1 MRTKLKP
8 KTIKLI
14 PKEVWDIFK
23 KFTKAGF
30 EIYLVGAGGRNLISA
45 KKPVDC
51 DFTTNARP
59 NEIKKLFKKSFYD
72 NVFGTVGIPIKRNK
86 HTEIYEITTY
96 RKEWGYSDR
105 RRPDKVVWG
114 DSLEEDLKRRDFTW
128 NTIVVGPKKKL
139 QTPNSELRTNLE
151 LIDLFG
157 GIKDFK
163 AKVVKAVGDPNDR
176 FAEDAL
182 RMLRAIR
189 FAAQLGFTIEEK
201 TFQAIK
207 NNTKL
212 IQKIS
217 GERIRDEL
225 IKILKSDYPGDGFT
239 LLLSSGLL
247 EEILPELVKE
257 YGVAQARHHK
267 DDVWTHSLL
276 SLKHC
281 PSNDPIVRF
290 ATLLHDVGK
299 PVTAKPGKDV
309 EVTFYNHEV
318 VGASIVRNIANR
330 LKFSKK
336 DRELLFRLV
345 RWHQFSVDERQTDK
359 AFRRFIRRV
368 GKENLADMLDLR
380 VGDRLGG
387 GCRETS
393 WRLEEFKKHLVEV
406 QKQPFLVTD
415 LKING
420 NDVMKEK
427 KITPG
432 PLVGKILN
440 QLFDQVVDGKVK
452 NERKALLTRLK
463 KFHLKN

>member
-1 MRTKLKP
+1 MKQQLKAEAA
-8 KTIKLI
+8 KLI
-14 PKEVWDIFK
+14 PKEVWDVFE
-23 KFTKAGF
+23 KFTKANY
-30 EIYLVGAGGRNLISA
+30 EIYLVGAGVRNLISGET
-45 KKPVDC
+45 PVNC

-59 NEIKKLFKKSFYD
+59 EAIRKLFKKSFYD
-72 NVFGTVGIPIKRNK
+72 NVFGTVGIPVKRNK

-114 DSLEEDLKRRDFTW
+114 DLLEEDLKRRDFTW
-128 NTIVVGPKKKL
+128 NAIVVGPI
-139 QTPNSELRTNLE
+139 LRDTGHETRDTKNLE

-163 AKVVKAVGDPNDR
+163 SKIIRAVGDSNDR

-189 FAAQLGFTIEEK
+189 FAAKLGFIIEQQ
-201 TFQAIK
+201 TFQGIK
-207 NNTKL
+207 NNILL
-212 IQKIS
+212 IKKIS

-225 IKILKSDYPGDGFT
+225 IKILASNYPADGFT

-247 EEILPELVKE
+247 EEILPELTKT
-257 YGVAQARHHK
+257 YGVVQARHHK
-267 DDVWTHSLL
+267 HDVWTHSLL
-276 SLKHC
+276 SLKYC
-281 PSNDPIVRF
+281 SSQDPIVRF

-299 PVTAKPGKDV
+299 PIVARPGK
-309 EVTFYNHEV
+309 EIKVTFYNHEV
-318 VGASIVRNIANR
+318 IGASIVRNIANR
-330 LKFSKK
+330 LKFSKEN
-336 DRELLFRLV
+336 RERLVKLV

-368 GKENLADMLDLR
+368 GKENLQDILDLR

-387 GCRETS
+387 GAQETS
-393 WRLEEFKKHLVEV
+393 WRLEKFKKQLVEV

-420 NDVMKEK
+420 SEVMKIL
-427 KITPG
+427 KIVPG
-432 PLVGKILN
+432 PLVGRILD
-440 QLFDQVVDGKVK
+440 QLFEEVVAGETK
-452 NERKALLTRLK
+452 NTRRALLARLEK
-463 KFHLKN
+463 LSLE